1 MKTSALVFFTVLLT
15 FGLFSCTKDNPVP
28 PDQQPQINLTLED
41 VSCTEAWLKL
51 TTANITLPAD
61 VVLLRD
67 NFLIETISLSSADT
81 ILYVD
86 SLLPNKT
93 YNLSSIIQSHN
104 PPGGEAGQPIKSN
117 DLSITTLDTTSHN
130 FTWQT
135 WTFGGDAGS
144 CTLYN
149 VAIIDTLV
157 SATAISA
164 TAQLLF
170 LSRFKRSSV
179 VST

>member
-1 MKTSALVFFTVLLT
+1 MKMLLYFIPFLILSAVLS
-15 FGLFSCTKDNPVP
+15 SCNKNPVP
-28 PDQQPQINLTLED
+28 PEQQPQISLSLED
-41 VSCTEAWLKL
+41 FSCTEAWLKL
-51 TTANITLPAD
+51 TTANNSFPAA
-61 VVLLRD
+61 VELLK
-67 NFLIETISLSSADT
+67 NNIHSETINLTSADT
-81 ILYVD
+81 ILYID

-93 YNLSSIIQSHN
+93 YNLSSIIQSNN
-104 PPGGEAGQPIKSN
+104 PPAGEAGQTIRSESLP
-117 DLSITTLDTTSHN
+117 ITTLDTTSHN

>member
-1 MKTSALVFFTVLLT
+1 MRVFVLVFVLALFS
-15 FGLFSCTKDNPVP
+15 FGLFSCKKGNPVP
-28 PDQQPQINLTLED
+28 PDQQPQISLSLED

-51 TTANITLPAD
+51 TTSNISLPAD
-61 VVLLRD
+61 VELLKD
-67 NFLIETISLSSADT
+67 NIFIETINLSSADT
-81 ILYVD
+81 ILYID

-93 YNLSSIIQSHN
+93 YNLSSIIQSNN
-104 PPGGEAGQPIKSN
+104 PPAGEAGQTIRSESLP
-117 DLSITTLDTTSHN
+117 ITTLDTTSHN

>member
-28 PDQQPQINLTLED
+28 PDQQPQISLSLED
-41 VSCTEAWLKL
+41 FSCTEAWLKL
-51 TTANITLPAD
+51 TTSNISLPAD
-61 VVLLRD
+61 VELLKD
-67 NFLIETISLSSADT
+67 NILIETINLSSADT
-81 ILYVD
+81 ILYID
-86 SLLPNKT
+86 SLIPNKT

>member
-1 MKTSALVFFTVLLT
+1 MFFTVLLT

-93 YNLSSIIQSHN
+93 YILSSIIQSVN
-104 PPGGEAGQPIKSN
+104 RSITSN
-117 DLSITTLDTTSHN
+117 VLSITTLDTTSHN

-144 CTLYN
+144 CTL
-149 VAIIDTLV
+149 V

-170 LSRFKRSSV
+170 LSRLKRSSV